1 MLRMTWVQDR
11 LAPVVEHS
19 DAAVL
24 HLHPDRA
31 CPARVVQA
39 DLEGHRPR
47 NAARRS
53 RQPPP
58 VICSR
63 DLTAVVRES

>member
-1 MLRMTWVQDR
+1 MTWVQDR

-39 DLEGHRPR
+39 DLAKDTGREMRHADPGS
-47 NAARRS
+47 RR
-53 RQPPP
+53 R
-58 VICSR
+58 
-63 DLTAVVRES
+63 